1 MKNLRIVLVIGLL
14 ALFPIAICSQT
25 YSKLWSDVQKAQSK
39 SLPKT
44 AVAGVDKIIARA
56 KADNNNAQLIKA
68 FIVRMQ
74 LSEYISA
81 DSVGTVLPLV
91 EDIALRQPDGV
102 DKCLWNMTLG
112 WLLSR
117 NKDIVVISEPVPD
130 SDSDSD
136 SDFDFDFDSDQQ
148 KIIQA
153 YVQATSNADLLA
165 GTNADNYLPILDKGA
180 DSRFYNND
188 MLSVVFPF
196 VARQLKDMSYPADSL
211 SRDIMAREIAFYVKQ
226 GNRHATLLAKLDSID
241 IFAGHNSEAYQ
252 QLATEFADDPLMTA
266 ACARLAYSA
275 SDSITYNVVNNALQT
290 YPDTKQTNTL
300 KNIYASLTQPE
311 LVIYMNKDFVY
322 PDKEV
327 SLCVRHRNT
336 RSFSLQ
342 YVRLPYTASDAAI
355 DKLTRK
361 DFEQLMRKPTLAIQS
376 ELRQDNPYE
385 FVTDTLK
392 MRIPAVG
399 VYLVKATGDNAPAQ
413 YSILH
418 VSRLTVIQLPLS
430 QGNTRLCVVDKSN
443 GASVANAT
451 IMLESF
457 IDATPVRRT
466 LKADRN
472 GELVIESA
480 KDYADIFAFTD
491 TDKACAAIGL
501 ARSYAYRT
509 VNTPADVRASVY
521 TDRAIYRPGQSV
533 KAGGVLY
540 RVDGD
545 STSVESNKSVTL
557 ELRDANNKLLESATL
572 TTDDFGAFGTEFTL
586 PEECLNGTF
595 RISFA
600 NGNATF
606 RVEEYKRPKFY
617 VSADLPD
624 TGYSLGD
631 TVAVKGK
638 VVAYSGRPMGNT
650 TVFCTTVRSKSRW
663 YYGGNYET
671 PQTVRDT
678 LTTDADGNFVLPVVL
693 TSSAANDKSAR
704 PVFYTYNVSI
714 KATAADGE
722 TEETALYLYAGNKKA
737 WVSLNVPGVIC
748 KEQLPRLIAYQNN
761 SAGKH
766 VDGNGRLFVTQ
777 DNDTILK
784 RDIVFNA
791 SDQFRFLSTLP
802 SGKYTLTIAPTG
814 ETDRQNFFTATF
826 SLISLADNKPISNKP
841 LQVWQNAETFRSTD
855 DTVRVLV
862 GTPLKNT
869 WLRYDLMAEDKV
881 VESRTVLLSDT
892 VVKFAYAYDN
902 SYGNGIHARF
912 AIMNEGE
919 FYQQSVTLKKPVPD
933 KALDIKWQTF
943 RNKLSPG
950 ATETWTMLIS
960 KHCKPV
966 SASVLATMYDASL
979 DKFGAHSLP
988 FRINFDRFFPL
999 RSWVSKGNP
1008 QLNMNVRAII
1018 KRQKETP
1025 LAFTVPAADLFSH
1038 YGTAMEIRG
1047 GGKQKRM
1054 HKKELLMSCQ
1064 MMSYKESV
1072 PLAAGVNT
1080 FAANVE
1086 YELDEAPVAR
1096 MVRTTADQLGEEYD
1110 DGNADFDNVAL
1121 RTDFNE
1127 TAFFA
1132 PSIKTNAN
1140 GEARIEFKLPQS
1152 ITSWNFCALAHT
1164 RNMDYAR
1171 IDTVVNVE
1179 KPFTVQPNMPRF
1191 LRKADKSQLSVGL
1204 INNTATAT
1212 TGKLQLQL
1220 TDAQT
1225 GKVIQTTVKDFTLT
1239 AHDNKAVD
1247 FDLNIPAGTSLVVCR
1262 TVGLTD
1268 NFSDGEQQLIVIL
1281 SDMQQ
1286 TLTTRPFTLTDTEE
1300 HTIALDGLNIGK
1312 GAKNATL
1319 TVEYTANP
1327 LWAII
1332 SSLPAAV
1339 SHNPMSATQ
1348 LAANYASLS
1357 IVRQILTDNP
1367 EIRQQVKEWQAD
1379 TTARTPLLAFENNPE
1394 VKQLLLQETPWVNRA
1409 DNEREQLKSLL
1420 QDDFTLDL
1428 RRSSLID
1435 RLKAMQT
1442 PEGGWQWY
1450 PGMPHNTWATMEIA
1464 ETLLRTSRQCPAAK
1478 ADISPLLKRALT
1490 YLNNMADK
1498 EMAQLKRQKAKSL
1511 PSLWIHYL
1519 YISSMSGQSLTP
1531 AGKYM
1536 LGLLQKNALRD
1547 DLYDKS
1553 LAACVL
1559 HANKRD
1565 TESADIIKSLMEH
1578 TVATPDMGRYFD
1590 GKDAPLFW
1598 SMYRIPTQIAALEAM
1613 QSVAPQEA
1621 EAIKEMKLW
1630 LMQSKHTQSWTNPF
1644 VSVGALQWLFSN
1656 HSLANTTASATKLL
1670 LTTAKGETIDLCRPA
1685 TIGPLARSGYI
1696 KTVISLDSLDSAP
1709 WSLVIQQADATTPS
1723 YGAAYMQS
1731 LVPSAQV
1738 KATGSKL
1745 HLTAKFYQ
1753 ETAAGWIPLDLRRSV
1768 AKGTRIK
1775 ARYEITAT
1783 RDLDFVSL
1791 RAPRAACME
1800 PQSTSSCYTG
1810 GGYKSVEDAATT
1822 WFFDKLAKGQHT
1834 VEEIYNIDR
1843 SGTFHTA
1850 PLQVQCLYA
1859 PEFNASLPQTTIN
1872 VK

>member
-1 MKNLRIVLVIGLL
+1 MKSSRIVLIIGLL
-14 ALFPIAICSQT
+14 ALFPIAVCSQT

-44 AVAGVDKIIARA
+44 AVAGIDKIIARA

-74 LSEYISA
+74 LSEDISA
-81 DSVGTVLPLV
+81 DSARAVLPLV
-91 EDIALRQPDGV
+91 EDIALHQPDGA

-117 NKDIVVISEPVPD
+117 HTHTMSADD
-130 SDSDSD
+130 RR
-136 SDFDFDFDSDQQ
+136 
-148 KIIQA
+148 KIIRA
-153 YVQATSNADLLA
+153 YTLATSNADLLA
-165 GTNADNYLPILDKGA
+165 GTKADSYLPILDKGA

-196 VARQLKDMSYPADSL
+196 VAGQLKNMYLPQTDSL
-211 SRDIMAREIAFYVKQ
+211 SRDIMAREIALYAKQ
-226 GNRHATLLAKLDSID
+226 GNRHATLLAKLDSIN
-241 IFAGHNSEAYQ
+241 IFSGHNTGAYQ

-266 ACARLAYSA
+266 ACARLAYA
-275 SDSITYNVVNNALQT
+275 QNDTTTYNLVNNALRT

-300 KNIYASLTQPE
+300 KNILADLTQPE

-327 SLCVRHRNT
+327 SLIVRHRNT

-342 YVRLPYTASDAAI
+342 YVRLPYIASDAAI
-355 DKLTRK
+355 NKLTRK
-361 DFEQLMRKPTLAIQS
+361 DFERLMRKPTLAIQS
-376 ELRQDNPYE
+376 ELRQGKPYE
-385 FVTDTLK
+385 FLADTLK
-392 MRIPAVG
+392 MRLPAVG
-399 VYLVKATGDNAPAQ
+399 VYLVKATGDNASAQ

-418 VSRLTVIQLPLS
+418 VSRLTVMQLPLP
-430 QGNTRLCVVDKSN
+430 QGKTRLCVVDKSN
-443 GASVANAT
+443 GAPVANAIIT
-451 IMLESF
+451 LETLT
-457 IDATPVRRT
+457 DKTPTRKT

-472 GELVIESA
+472 GELVIESTKA
-480 KDYADIFAFTD
+480 YTDIFASTD
-491 TDKACAAIGL
+491 ADKACAAIGL

-509 VNTPADVRASVY
+509 VNAPADVRASIY
-521 TDRAIYRPGQSV
+521 TDRAIYRPGQIV
-533 KAGGVLY
+533 KAGGILY
-540 RVDGD
+540 RVEGD
-545 STSVESNKSVTL
+545 STGVESNKSVTL
-557 ELRDANNKLLESATL
+557 ELRDANNKLLESATVR
-572 TTDDFGAFGTEFTL
+572 TDDLGAFGTDFTL
-586 PEECLNGTF
+586 PQECLNGTF
-595 RISFA
+595 RISSA

-606 RVEEYKRPKFY
+606 KVEEYKRPKFY
-617 VSADLPD
+617 VSANQPD

-638 VVAYSGRPMGNT
+638 VMTYSGQPMGNT
-650 TVFCTTVRSKSRW
+650 TVFCTTVRTKSRW
-663 YYGGNYET
+663 YYAGNYET
-671 PQTVRDT
+671 PRTARDT

-693 TSSAANDKSAR
+693 TRSADNGKSAM
-704 PVFYTYNVSI
+704 PIFYTYNVSI

-722 TEETALYLYAGNKKA
+722 TEETTLQLYAGNKKV
-737 WVSLNVPGVIC
+737 WVSLNVPRVIC
-748 KEQLPRLIAYQNN
+748 KELLPRLIAYQNN

-766 VDGNGRLFVTQ
+766 VNGNGRLFVTQ
-777 DNDTILK
+777 GNDTVLR

-791 SDQFRFLSTLP
+791 TDQFRFLPTLP

-814 ETDRQNFFTATF
+814 ETDRHNFFTATF
-826 SLISLADNKPISNKP
+826 SLISQSDTKPVSTEP
-841 LQVWQNAETFRSTD
+841 LQVWQNTETFRSTD

-892 VVKFAYAYDN
+892 VVKFAYAYN
-902 SYGNGIHARF
+902 SSYGKGIHARF

-919 FYQQSVTLKKPVPD
+919 LYEQSVTLKKPDPD
-933 KALDIKWQTF
+933 KKLDIRWQTF

-960 KHCKPV
+960 KHGKPV

-988 FRINFDRFFPL
+988 FQIYFDRFVPF
-999 RSWVSKGNP
+999 RSWIHARNP
-1008 QLNMNVRAII
+1008 QLNISVSATI
-1018 KRQKETP
+1018 KRLKESP
-1025 LAFTVPAADLFSH
+1025 LAFNAPAADLFSR
-1038 YGTAMEIRG
+1038 Y
-1047 GGKQKRM
+1047 GKQKRM
-1054 HKKELLMSCQ
+1054 YKGGFLL
-1064 MMSYKESV
+1064 ESK
-1072 PLAAGVNT
+1072 AAGVNT
-1080 FAANVE
+1080 FATN
-1086 YELDEAPVAR
+1086 DEAVLEEVVLEEVTGAT
-1096 MVRTTADQLGEEYD
+1096 MEQSAADKISERGDGGET
-1110 DGNADFDNVAL
+1110 DFDNIAL

-1127 TAFFA
+1127 TALFA

-1152 ITSWNFCALAHT
+1152 ITSWNFRALAHT

-1191 LRKADKSQLSVGL
+1191 LRKADKSRLSVGL
-1204 INNTATAT
+1204 INNTDTAT
-1212 TGKLQLQL
+1212 TGKLQLRL
-1220 TDAQT
+1220 TDART
-1225 GKVIQTTVKDFTLT
+1225 GKVIQTSVKDFTLT
-1239 AHDNKAVD
+1239 ARDNKAVD
-1247 FDLNIPAGTSLVVCR
+1247 FDLNIPAGISLVVCR

-1281 SDMQQ
+1281 SDVQQ
-1286 TLTTRPFTLTDTEE
+1286 TLTTQPFTLTDTQE
-1300 HTIALDGLNIGK
+1300 HTISLDGLNIGK
-1312 GAKNATL
+1312 GAKNSTL

-1327 LWAII
+1327 LWTII

-1357 IVRQILTDNP
+1357 IVRRILTDNP
-1367 EIRQQVKEWQAD
+1367 EIRQQAKEWQAD
-1379 TTARTPLLAFENNPE
+1379 TTARTPLLALENNPE
-1394 VKQLLLQETPWVNRA
+1394 LKQLILQETPWVNRA

-1420 QDDFTLDL
+1420 QDDLTLDL
-1428 RRSSLID
+1428 RQSSLID
-1435 RLKAMQT
+1435 RLKAMQN

-1450 PGMPHNTWATMEIA
+1450 PGMPHNTWVTMEIA

-1490 YLNNMADK
+1490 YLNSMADK
-1498 EMAQLKRQKAKSL
+1498 EMVQLKKQKAKSL

-1536 LGLLQKNALRD
+1536 LGLLQKSALRD

-1578 TVATPDMGRYFD
+1578 TVTRPDMGRYFD
-1590 GKDAPLFW
+1590 GKKAPLSW

-1613 QSVAPQEA
+1613 QSVAPQET

-1630 LMQSKHTQSWTNPF
+1630 LMQSKHTQSWTSPF
-1644 VSVGALQWLFSN
+1644 ASVSALQWLFSN
-1656 HSLANTTASATKLL
+1656 RSLANTTASATKML
-1670 LTTAKGETIDLCRPA
+1670 LTTAKGKTIDLGRLA
-1685 TIGPLARSGYI
+1685 TTGPLARSGYI
-1696 KTVISLDSLDSAP
+1696 KAVISLDSLDSAP
-1709 WSLVIQQADATTPS
+1709 KSLVIQQADATTPS

-1738 KATGSKL
+1738 KATGSEL
-1745 HLTAKFYQ
+1745 RLTANFYQ
-1753 ETAAGWIPLDLRRSV
+1753 ETAAGWTPLDLRRPV

-1775 ARYEITAT
+1775 VRYEITAT

-1800 PQSTSSCYTG
+1800 PLSTSSGYMG
-1810 GGYKSVEDAATT
+1810 GGYKSVEDATTT
-1822 WFFDKLAKGQHT
+1822 WFFDKLAKGRHA

-1850 PLQVQCLYA
+1850 PLRIQCQYA
-1859 PEFNASLPQTTIN
+1859 PEFNATLPQTTIN